1 MKTDFVLKNRFCT
14 IPQTKFRKWDE
25 IDVLF
30 WKLGRNDARGR

>member
-30 WKLGRNDARGR
+30 